1 MFLEVPTKLNPKAFA
16 LALGIVWGLIIF
28 LLTNISLLRGGE
40 GEHLSRLSQFYIG
53 YSFSFLGS
61 LIGLVWGFVTMFV
74 AALLPRDEA
83 RSCFFESCSLNR
95 SLFFSGLFFSNLRFF
110 LIASQAAKS

>member
-1 MFLEVPTKLNPKAFA
+1 MKLNAKA
-16 LALGIVWGLIIF
+16 LALSAGIIWGLLIF

-61 LIGLVWGFVTMFV
+61 LIGLVWGFVTMFIV
-74 AALLPRDEA
+74 GWVFAWLYNKL
-83 RSCFFESCSLNR
+83 
-95 SLFFSGLFFSNLRFF
+95 SGTPPSH
-110 LIASQAAKS
+110 

>member
-1 MFLEVPTKLNPKAFA
+1 MKLNAKA
-16 LALGIVWGLIIF
+16 LALSAGILWGLLIF

-61 LIGLVWGFVTMFV
+61 LIGLVWGFVTMFIV
-74 AALLPRDEA
+74 GWVFTWLYNKL
-83 RSCFFESCSLNR
+83 
-95 SLFFSGLFFSNLRFF
+95 SGTPPSP
-110 LIASQAAKS
+110 

>member
-1 MFLEVPTKLNPKAFA
+1 MKLNAKA
-16 LALGIVWGLIIF
+16 LALSAGILWGLLIF

-61 LIGLVWGFVTMFV
+61 LIGLVWGFVTMFIV
-74 AALLPRDEA
+74 GWVFAWLYNKL
-83 RSCFFESCSLNR
+83 
-95 SLFFSGLFFSNLRFF
+95 SGTPPSH
-110 LIASQAAKS
+110 

>member
-1 MFLEVPTKLNPKAFA
+1 MKLNAKA
-16 LALGIVWGLIIF
+16 LALSAGILWGLMIF

-61 LIGLVWGFVTMFV
+61 LIGLVWGFVTMFIV
-74 AALLPRDEA
+74 GWVFAWLYNKL
-83 RSCFFESCSLNR
+83 
-95 SLFFSGLFFSNLRFF
+95 SGTPPSH
-110 LIASQAAKS
+110 

>member
-1 MFLEVPTKLNPKAFA
+1 MKLNAKA
-16 LALGIVWGLIIF
+16 LALSAGIIWGLLIF

-61 LIGLVWGFVTMFV
+61 LIGLVWGFVTMFIAGWV
-74 AALLPRDEA
+74 FAWLY
-83 RSCFFESCSLNR
+83 NK
-95 SLFFSGLFFSNLRFF
+95 FSGAPPSP
-110 LIASQAAKS
+110 